1 MMLVLRSFKVT
12 QGQKLASKGQK
23 GQISIF
29 IKSSWNLHEKEALNV
44 SFSVKLVKVIQGP
57 TGQKLTDKGQK
68 GQIFG
73 IRKNRIGLRTSENS
87 SGPMGARLFL
97 AEF

>member
-44 SFSVKLVKVIQGP
+44 SFSVKWVKVIQVP
-57 TGQKLTDKGQK
+57 TNQKLTEKGQK
-68 GQIFG
+68 GLFVLFVVFLLLNIFFIE
-73 IRKNRIGLRTSENS
+73 IRIVGCEI
-87 SGPMGARLFL
+87 
-97 AEF
+97 

>member
-29 IKSSWNLHEKEALNV
+29 IKSSWNLHEKNALNV
-44 SFSVKLVKVIQGP
+44 SFSVKWVKVIQGP
-57 TGQKLTDKGQK
+57 TEIDGQRSERFVC
-68 GQIFG
+68 I
-73 IRKNRIGLRTSENS
+73 ICRIPSIKY
-87 SGPMGARLFL
+87 F
-97 AEF
+97 FY